1 MHDEM
6 IEEEILE
13 EFSKFP
19 NLDLWSKINA
29 RLRLWNL
36 KSTKQ
41 INYVDYERS
50 LNIKIKGKILKRYV
64 YKIHCCLNITYDNIT
79 D

>member
-1 MHDEM
+1 MHDGM

-13 EFSKFP
+13 KFSKFS

-50 LNIKIKGKILKRYV
+50 LNKLKGKILKRYI
-64 YKIHCCLNITYDNIT
+64 YKHCCLNITYDNIT